1 MNKGQRILFR
11 ALGVITSSSVL
22 LVLYYNLSPNYVDEQ
37 GFLVEE
43 FWAIGLASFGLVG
56 SVLGFIV
63 LLVWVWLG
71 SRKANRSPD
80 Q

>member
-71 SRKANRSPD
+71 SRKANRFPD